1 VTPPSDQ
8 PQSSDKAQLSD
19 TIEAPDG
26 GQLPDE
32 AQLPDKAKALLD
44 AANFVVVATSNTD
57 GSPQT
62 SVLWA
67 TYDGDALLLSTLQGR
82 KKETNWLADPRTS
95 VLILDR
101 TDGYAYVEVRGSVT
115 MTTEGG
121 PELIERL
128 SQLYTGRRY
137 TGDEGTD
144 HIRVVVRVS
153 PSHVVV
159 R

>member
-1 VTPPSDQ
+1 MTASTVR
-8 PQSSDKAQLSD
+8 
-19 TIEAPDG
+19 
-26 GQLPDE
+26 LPDL
-32 AQLPDKAKALLD
+32 ARTLLD
-44 AANFVVVATSNTD
+44 VPNYVVVATSNTD

-67 TYDGDALLLSTLQGR
+67 AYDGDELLLSTIQGR
-82 KKETNWLADPRTS
+82 KKETNWLKDPRTS

-101 TDGYAYVEVRGSVT
+101 DNPFRYVEVRGSVSMST
-115 MTTEGG
+115 DGG

-128 SQLYTGRRY
+128 SQAYTGQAY

-144 HIRVVVRVS
+144 NVRVVVRVR

-159 R
+159 WGD

>member
-1 VTPPSDQ
+1 MTALGND
-8 PQSSDKAQLSD
+8 
-19 TIEAPDG
+19 
-26 GQLPDE
+26 
-32 AQLPDKAKALLD
+32 AKALLD
-44 AANFVVVATSNTD
+44 DANFVVVATSNTD

-67 TYDGDALLLSTLQGR
+67 TYEGDQLLLSTVRGR
-82 KKETNWLADPRTS
+82 KKETNWLKDPRTS

-101 TDGYAYVEVRGSVT
+101 EDPYHFVEVRGTVNMAT
-115 MTTEGG
+115 DGG

-144 HIRVVVRVS
+144 HIRVVVRVT
-153 PSHVVV
+153 PTRVINRGGH
-159 R
+159 

>member
-1 VTPPSDQ
+1 MTS
-8 PQSSDKAQLSD
+8 
-19 TIEAPDG
+19 
-26 GQLPDE
+26 LP
-32 AQLPDKAKALLD
+32 AKAKTLLD
-44 AANFVVVATSNTD
+44 AANYVVVATSNTD

-67 TYDGDALLLSTLQGR
+67 TYDGDDLLLSTIQGR
-82 KKETNWLADPRTS
+82 KKETNWLRDPRTS
-95 VLILDR
+95 VMILDGN
-101 TDGYAYVEVRGSVT
+101 DPFSYVEVRGPVS

-128 SQLYTGRRY
+128 SQIYTGQSY

-144 HIRVVVRVS
+144 NIRVVVRVT
-153 PSHVVV
+153 PTHVVD

>member
-1 VTPPSDQ
+1 MI
-8 PQSSDKAQLSD
+8 A
-19 TIEAPDG
+19 
-26 GQLPDE
+26 LPED
-32 AQLPDKAKALLD
+32 AKALLD
-44 AANFVVVATSNTD
+44 DANFVVVATSNTN

-67 TYDGDALLLSTLQGR
+67 TYDGDELLLSTIQGR
-82 KKETNWLADPRTS
+82 KKETNWLKDPRTS

-101 TDGYAYVEVRGSVT
+101 KDMYHYVEVRGTVS

-128 SQLYTGRRY
+128 SQIYTGQQF

-144 HIRVVVRVS
+144 NIRVVVRVT
-153 PSHVVV
+153 PTRVTSH
-159 R
+159 

>member
-1 VTPPSDQ
+1 MTGLPP
-8 PQSSDKAQLSD
+8 L
-19 TIEAPDG
+19 
-26 GQLPDE
+26 
-32 AQLPDKAKALLD
+32 AKQLLD
-44 AANFVVVATSNTD
+44 DANFVVVATSNTD

-67 TYDGDALLLSTLQGR
+67 TYDGDELLLSTVQGR
-82 KKETNWLADPRTS
+82 KKETNWLNDPRAS

-101 TDGYAYVEVRGSVT
+101 DDPYRYVEVRGSVT
-115 MTTEGG
+115 MDTEGG

-128 SQLYTGRRY
+128 SQIYTGQSY

-144 HIRVVVRVS
+144 HVRVVVRIPPTRVI
-153 PSHVVV
+153 V

>member
-1 VTPPSDQ
+1 MT
-8 PQSSDKAQLSD
+8 
-19 TIEAPDG
+19 G
-26 GQLPDE
+26 LPE
-32 AQLPDKAKALLD
+32 QAKKLLD
-44 AANFVVVATSNTD
+44 DANFVVVATNNTD

-67 TYDGDALLLSTLQGR
+67 AYEGDDLLLSTVQGR
-82 KKETNWLADPRTS
+82 KKETNWLKDPRTS

-101 TDGYAYVEVRGSVT
+101 ENAYHYVEVRGTVS

-128 SQLYTGRRY
+128 SQVYMKAPY

-144 HIRVVVRVS
+144 NVRVVVRVT
-153 PSHVVV
+153 PTRVVV

>member
-1 VTPPSDQ
+1 MT
-8 PQSSDKAQLSD
+8 A
-19 TIEAPDG
+19 
-26 GQLPDE
+26 LPE
-32 AQLPDKAKALLD
+32 LAKKLLD
-44 AANFVVVATSNTD
+44 DANFVVVATSNTD

-67 TYDGDALLLSTLQGR
+67 TYEGEELLLSTVQGR
-82 KKETNWLADPRTS
+82 KKETNWLKDPRVS

-101 TDGYAYVEVRGSVT
+101 DDPYRYVEVRGTVS

-128 SQLYTGRRY
+128 SQTYTGQSY

-144 HIRVVVRVS
+144 NVRVVVRVQ
-153 PSHVVV
+153 PTHVVGF
-159 R
+159 

>member
-1 VTPPSDQ
+1 MTS
-8 PQSSDKAQLSD
+8 
-19 TIEAPDG
+19 
-26 GQLPDE
+26 LPE
-32 AQLPDKAKALLD
+32 QAKKLLD
-44 AANFVVVATSNTD
+44 DANFVVVATSNTD

-67 TYDGDALLLSTLQGR
+67 TYDGDDLLLSTVQGR
-82 KKETNWLADPRTS
+82 KKETNWLKDPRTS

-101 TDGYAYVEVRGSVT
+101 ANPYSYVEVRGSVSMGT
-115 MTTEGG
+115 DGG

-128 SQLYTGRRY
+128 SQRYTGQRY

-144 HIRVVVRVS
+144 NVRVVVRVAADR
-153 PSHVVV
+153 VIQ

>member
-1 VTPPSDQ
+1 MTAS
-8 PQSSDKAQLSD
+8 
-19 TIEAPDG
+19 PDG
-26 GQLPDE
+26 
-32 AQLPDKAKALLD
+32 ATRLPDKAKRLLD
-44 AANFVVVATSNTD
+44 DANFVVVATSNTD

-67 TYDGDALLLSTLQGR
+67 TYEGEELLLSTIQGR
-82 KKETNWLADPRTS
+82 KKETNWLKDPRVS

-101 TDGYAYVEVRGSVT
+101 EDPYRYVEVRGTVS

-128 SQLYTGRRY
+128 SQRYTGQSY

-144 HIRVVVRVS
+144 NVRVVVRVQ
-153 PSHVVV
+153 PTHVVGF
-159 R
+159 